1 MKFFNNEN
9 AVSEIVGAMFIL
21 LIIVLFLGG
30 IQAYEVPKWNKELE
44 KQTFDQVYKDFLE
57 LSSDFEDSSFKNL
70 PITASMHTGVRYPE
84 RFSLRNPGQGAYG
97 TITTY
102 PVKINISY
110 NSNGTI
116 INENYT
122 SFGMIYEMKGIS
134 DFPKLIYEHGI
145 VIKDFGNWNNSDDAN
160 HLVTEN
166 GVFIPFLKGVEPIY
180 STEVETLNILPVTQY
195 NFTEEIFMMNV
206 TLETKYPGIWAK
218 MFPVS
223 SPPGSQYMIDN
234 GKIRITDIPGFNL
247 RNLSLPITSSI
258 PDDNIYS
265 GVIRFTDANTIIHTI
280 SNNMTRNITNTI
292 TNNFTNT
299 SIYNI
304 TNNFTNNFTNNITNN
319 ITNTVITN
327 ITNTAITNITNNISV
342 YSVSSNCSTT
352 GFYIWDSSQGCMNL
366 PPSASVQKFIIKDIR
381 FGGSISNRDIIFSVQ
396 DTRGYLYK
404 VQLHF
409 DSNGTGDATA
419 VTYQQLNPS
428 GGCSP
433 APALING
440 EIDMTTCYRNSN
452 IDSVNLLKINQVESG
467 VLFAKL
473 LIY

>member
-1 MKFFNNEN
+1 MKLFNNEN
-9 AVSEIVGAMFIL
+9 AVSEVVGAMFIL

-97 TITTY
+97 TISTY

-145 VIKDFGNWNNSDDAN
+145 VIKDFGNWNNSDDVN

-166 GVFIPFLKGVEPIY
+166 GVFIPFLKGIEPIY
-180 STEVETLNILPVTQY
+180 STEIETFNILPVTQY

-206 TLETKYPGIWAK
+206 TLETKYPWIWA
-218 MFPVS
+218 MMPPAS
-223 SPPGSQYMIDN
+223 SPPGSQYTIDN
-234 GKIRITDIPGFNL
+234 GMIRITDIPGFNL
-247 RNLSLPITSSI
+247 RNLSLPISSSI

-265 GVIRFTDANTIIHTI
+265 GVIRFTDANTIIYTI

-299 SIYNI
+299 SIYNMRLSG
-304 TNNFTNNFTNNITNN
+304 N
-319 ITNTVITN
+319 
-327 ITNTAITNITNNISV
+327 
-342 YSVSSNCSTT
+342 
-352 GFYIWDSSQGCMNL
+352 
-366 PPSASVQKFIIKDIR
+366 P
-381 FGGSISNRDIIFSVQ
+381 
-396 DTRGYLYK
+396 
-404 VQLHF
+404 
-409 DSNGTGDATA
+409 
-419 VTYQQLNPS
+419 LN
-428 GGCSP
+428 SP
-433 APALING
+433 
-440 EIDMTTCYRNSN
+440 
-452 IDSVNLLKINQVESG
+452 
-467 VLFAKL
+467 
-473 LIY
+473 

>member
-1 MKFFNNEN
+1 MKLFNNEN
-9 AVSEIVGAMFIL
+9 AVSEVVGAMFIL

-70 PITASMHTGVRYPE
+70 PITASMHTGVRYPD

-97 TITTY
+97 TITAY

-122 SFGMIYEMKGIS
+122 SLGMIYEMKGIS

-145 VIKDFGNWNNSDDAN
+145 VIKDFGNWNNSDDVN
-160 HLVTEN
+160 NLVTEN
-166 GVFIPFLKGVEPIY
+166 GVFIPFLKGIEPIY
-180 STEVETLNILPVTQY
+180 STEIETFNILPVTQY

-206 TLETKYPGIWAK
+206 TLETKYPWIWA
-218 MFPVS
+218 MMPPAS
-223 SPPGSQYMIDN
+223 SPPGSQYTIDN
-234 GKIRITDIPGFNL
+234 GMIRITDIPGFNL

-292 TNNFTNT
+292 TNNFTN
-299 SIYNI
+299 YNSY
-304 TNNFTNNFTNNITNN
+304 
-319 ITNTVITN
+319 VIDN
-327 ITNTAITNITNNISV
+327 
-342 YSVSSNCSTT
+342 SSCSFP
-352 GFYIWDSSQGCMNL
+352 GRYIWDIYQGCVNL
-366 PPSASVQKFIIKDIR
+366 PKSSSINKFILQDIKMAGIQSNADFIFNAR
-381 FGGSISNRDIIFSVQ
+381 DFKNNQFEVMIYFNSNSSGDPTSVSVTQTKPAGTCSPPLVGGQVNLTSCYIAVGIDSPNVLKI
-396 DTRGYLYK
+396 T
-404 VQLHF
+404 HF
-409 DSNGTGDATA
+409 DSS
-419 VTYQQLNPS
+419 Q
-428 GGCSP
+428 
-433 APALING
+433 I
-440 EIDMTTCYRNSN
+440 
-452 IDSVNLLKINQVESG
+452 
-467 VLFAKL
+467 LFVKFVV
-473 LIY
+473 Y

>member
-1 MKFFNNEN
+1 MKLFNNEN

-145 VIKDFGNWNNSDDAN
+145 VIKDFGNWNNSDDVN
-160 HLVTEN
+160 NLVTEN
-166 GVFIPFLKGVEPIY
+166 GVFIPFLKGIEPIY
-180 STEVETLNILPVTQY
+180 STEIETFNILPVTQY

-206 TLETKYPGIWAK
+206 TLETKYPWIWA
-218 MFPVS
+218 MMPPAS
-223 SPPGSQYMIDN
+223 SPPGSQYTIDN
-234 GKIRITDIPGFNL
+234 GMIRITDIPGFNL

-292 TNNFTNT
+292 TNTT
-299 SIYNI
+299 
-304 TNNFTNNFTNNITNN
+304 
-319 ITNTVITN
+319 ITN
-327 ITNTAITNITNNISV
+327 ITNYSSVFMDDRSCSSPGRYIFNIYQGCVDIPPSTSNQQFILQDIKLGGSNNLKELIFNVMDFSGREFEIRIIFNSDPNGNPFSSTTITQNKPEGSCSSSVINGSINLTQCYKAANISSPNV
-342 YSVSSNCSTT
+342 LTIN
-352 GFYIWDSSQGCMNL
+352 
-366 PPSASVQKFIIKDIR
+366 R
-381 FGGSISNRDIIFSVQ
+381 F
-396 DTRGYLYK
+396 DTPILR
-404 VQLHF
+404 F
-409 DSNGTGDATA
+409 
-419 VTYQQLNPS
+419 
-428 GGCSP
+428 
-433 APALING
+433 
-440 EIDMTTCYRNSN
+440 
-452 IDSVNLLKINQVESG
+452 
-467 VLFAKL
+467 KL